1 LSVLRQEAGRHHE
14 VLDPRSRAS
23 VAIARVTDLAVM
35 AVAKGFSFGKVPD
48 ASFTD
53 AINRTIR
60 MDDGQMFTLGPPG
73 FDPGTMEPSGAR
85 TCTEGRWLHGAS
97 PRRDER

>member
-1 LSVLRQEAGRHHE
+1 MPVLRQEAGRHHE
-14 VLDPRSRAS
+14 MLDPRSGAP

-53 AINRTIR
+53 AINRPIR
-60 MDDGQMFTLGPPG
+60 MDDGQMFPLGPAG
-73 FDPGTMEPSGAR
+73 FDPGAMEPSGSFAFL
-85 TCTEGRWLHGAS
+85 EG
-97 PRRDER
+97 

>member
-1 LSVLRQEAGRHHE
+1 VLRQEAGRHHA
-14 VLDPRSRAS
+14 VLDPRSRAA

-35 AVAKGFSFGKVPD
+35 AVAKGCSVGNVPD

-60 MDDGQMFTLGPPG
+60 MDDGQMFTWGPAG

-85 TCTEGRWLHGAS
+85 TCTEGWWIHGA
-97 PRRDER
+97 

>member
-1 LSVLRQEAGRHHE
+1 MSVLRQKAGRHHE
-14 VLDPRSRAS
+14 VFDPRSCAS

-53 AINRTIR
+53 ALNRTIR
-60 MDDGQMFTLGPPG
+60 MDDGQMFTLGPAGFNPG
-73 FDPGTMEPSGAR
+73 AMEPSGSFAF
-85 TCTEGRWLHGAS
+85 TEGYRIHGA
-97 PRRDER
+97 